1 MATGW
6 KLGKAPIKDRVMT
19 LEQPGKPL
27 LFDVDKGLVDDITS
41 RFNVT
46 ALAKSLQGKEEKE
59 AMKALEKLGQDVM
72 RLTIKLV
79 DSKYLDRTG
88 EMIEKVAR
96 QTGVSFPHRFGRYV
110 ELFILGLRPTDK
122 WNVTKATTG
131 EMVLQVSACAMY
143 KALQEA
149 GIQGLPCKQFC
160 FASFDTAGAKTG
172 DRIKTEMSKML
183 PKDGMCQFC
192 VSV

>member
-19 LEQPGKPL
+19 LEEPGKTL
-27 LFDVDKGLVDDITS
+27 LFDADRGLVDDIAAK
-41 RFNVT
+41 FNIT

-72 RLTIKLV
+72 RLTIELV

-96 QTGVSFPHRFGRYV
+96 QTGVSFPHRFERYV

-122 WNVTKATTG
+122 WNVTKATTR
-131 EMVLQVSACAMY
+131 EMVLQVSACAMH

-149 GIQGLPCKQFC
+149 GIQGLPCKAFC
-160 FASFDTAGAKTG
+160 LTSFDTAAAKTG

-183 PKDGMCQFC
+183 PKDGMCQFS